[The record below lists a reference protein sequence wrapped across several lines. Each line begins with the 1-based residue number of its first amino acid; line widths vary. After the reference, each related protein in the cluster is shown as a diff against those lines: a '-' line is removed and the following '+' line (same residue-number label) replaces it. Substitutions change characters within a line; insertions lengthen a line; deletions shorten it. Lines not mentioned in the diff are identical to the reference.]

1 MENTYAI
8 ELTQLES
15 LYLSDALSMF
25 TQGPPDALPSQASP
39 YPGLLLKIGSAVLE
53 TEQRK
58 APVVVEVTIG
68 ELWIIREVA
77 KSSVVVGNERVG
89 LTLLLKIY
97 GGIRT
102 LAADSDVQLMVSAF
116 GESMVDE
123 PERSQFTAQLNQIRS
138 GEDIGTGGKSNDNRE
153 TEDNSHKSSDTN
165 ENRSDNDASA

>member
-25 TQGPPDALPSQASP
+25 TQGPPDALPNQVSP
-39 YPGLLLKIGSAVLE
+39 YPDLLLKIGSAVLE

-58 APVVVEVTIG
+58 APVVVELTIE

-89 LTLLLKIY
+89 LSLLLKIY

-102 LAADSDVQLMVSAF
+102 LAADSDVQLMVTAF

-123 PERSQFTAQLNQIRS
+123 PERSQFTVQLNQIRS
-138 GEDIGTGGKSNDNRE
+138 GGDVGIGDESNDNRE
-153 TEDNSHKSSDTN
+153 TEDNSHKSNDTN